1 MYEYDIFEVLIK
13 DFEEFKS
20 NEVETDLQKLI
31 DTYIMTLYYVILDYT
46 EGDDKETPDVVIDRI
61 EREIKEYYKEK
72 EAV

>member
-1 MYEYDIFEVLIK
+1 MYEYDIFEDLIE

-20 NEVETDLQKLI
+20 NEVETNLQKLI
-31 DTYIMTLYYVILDYT
+31 DTYVMTLYYDILDYT
-46 EGDDKETPDVVIDRI
+46 EGDDEETPDVVIDRI